1 MLFGRAELSQQEQD
15 LFPRRREKKGF
26 VMKYDYHMHFEYGD
40 YDVEWVKGFF
50 EAAARRGLDEIGIT
64 EHTHTFQSFSSFTM
78 MI

>member
-1 MLFGRAELSQQEQD
+1 MLQGQEFLGDTQGK
-15 LFPRRREKKGF
+15 EGF

-64 EHTHTFQSFSSFTM
+64 EHTHTFPEFV
-78 MI
+78 ILA